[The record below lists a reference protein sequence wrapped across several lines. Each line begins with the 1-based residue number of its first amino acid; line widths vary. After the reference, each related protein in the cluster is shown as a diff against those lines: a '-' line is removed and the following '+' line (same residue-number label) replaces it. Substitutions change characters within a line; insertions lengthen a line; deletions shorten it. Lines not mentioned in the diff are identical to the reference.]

1 MQTVSIPTAK
11 EFLKHIAIRKDK
23 PTMCWGQPGV
33 GKSQMVKQLAEE
45 LDAHFIDIRLSQY
58 DSVDMRGIP
67 GITNGFTTWNPPET
81 LPFVGNPVFEKMAKK
96 LIIIFFDEINSAADP
111 VLAVAYQLILDR
123 AVGEHKLM
131 DNVRIVAAGNRDGDK
146 GITRKMPQPLNNR
159 FKHIEVGL
167 DVDAFCTYAQSIGL
181 PQIGIAFLQFRK
193 PLLSTF
199 IINKDGSPTVTLD
212 KAYAT
217 PRSWQDALEIYA
229 DTTMPHDIKLAGM
242 AGSIGDGPT
251 QEFFGFVEIYSKI
264 KTLVPSIMKD
274 PERAPLPDER
284 SLCYAVTVA
293 LSGDMDAKNTGIIHR
308 YLQRLDAEF
317 VVLAWMLATKRDPK
331 IYTTPEYIQFSK
343 QYKAVFDK

>member
-1 MQTVSIPTAK
+1 MQTISIPTAK
-11 EFLKHIAIRKDK
+11 EFLRHIAINKNK
-23 PTMCWGQPGV
+23 PTMAWGQPGV

-67 GITNGFTTWNPPET
+67 GIDSGYTTWNPPAT
-81 LPFVGNPVFEKMAKK
+81 LPFIGNPVFEAMAKK

-123 AVGEHKLM
+123 AVGEHRLM
-131 DNVRIVAAGNRDGDK
+131 PNVRIVAAGNRDGDK

-159 FKHIEVGL
+159 FKHFEVGL
-167 DVDAFCTYAQSIGL
+167 DVDAATTYFQQIGL
-181 PQIGIAFLQFRK
+181 PEIGVAFLQFRK

-199 IINKDGSPTVTLD
+199 IINKDGNATVTLD

-229 DTTMPHDIKLAGM
+229 DTTIPHDIKMAAM

-251 QEFFGFVEIYSKI
+251 NEFFGFVEVYSKI
-264 KTLVPSIMKD
+264 KDMVPAILKD
-274 PERAPLPDER
+274 PESAKLPDER
-284 SLCYAVTVA
+284 SLMYAVTVA
-293 LSGDMDAKNTGIIHR
+293 LSGNMNLKTVASIHK
-308 YLQRLDAEF
+308 YLTRLDAEF
-317 VVLAWMLATKRDPK
+317 TVLAWMLGTKRDPK
-331 IYTTPEYIQFSK
+331 LYTAPEYIQFSK